1 VLRHYIP
8 IAFAL
13 AAIACEPSIPQTPP
27 PAAINYAVFD
37 LSAAKIPQPNDLTL
51 QPSVIAGLPDN
62 AQREFLSSL
71 ATSGGFPNDQEL
83 PVTIDLQRVNVA
95 ANGKVTLVAPT
106 LDVAS
111 ITSSNLVALQV
122 DATNTPS
129 VAQLEPV
136 TASAYAVNGDHGTL
150 TLFHKGHKPWPAGV
164 RIIIALRGGG
174 DGVTVQNGEMLQAAP
189 NLYLLLQNSDLSQPQ
204 NTALLPGTRSQQ
216 LAEGAQLEQIRQ
228 QYQPIFKAL
237 DALFFPHTELASLTT
252 FQIAPAKSAQVV
264 TDPAAGII
272 PIPSDLLL
280 DASGKHVQNIAAFG
294 PLAGGI
300 ATLDGFS
307 TTAPISAQ
315 TSGPVL
321 AATITKD
328 TVLLYDLSNPAAP
341 VRVPDATQP
350 GGNYVSEP
358 PQVTQMVQG
367 VSVSTL
373 IALQPAVAVPGP
385 NGALALPPLKEATEY
400 AVIVTDGVKD
410 VNQKGLSRSTLSS
423 VLLFQHPIVDAA
435 GKSQLQGI
443 DDATAASLDRI
454 RLMLKPAL
462 GQLKTDTGMDTSH
475 VAIAYTFRTQSITGV
490 GALSDPSKPV
500 GLLQLAALPYADPV
514 ASANFVPTAP
524 TSFTAAEAFAN
535 YGIDTTIVPLG
546 NIAEVLEAKMPTVN
560 LLSNATG
567 AFDPTQSTHEI
578 INVLMAIPQAANVPA
593 CPTGG
598 PYPPG
603 AKCAPLV
610 VFHHGL
616 GGSRGNMLEVA
627 DSLTAQGFVVAAID
641 SPKHGDRSW
650 CSADNQCAN
659 GSKCV
664 AIPGAST
671 QGDATAP
678 GICDMGLRKAPILC
692 ATPACLAAW
701 SASTH
706 QDGIALASSNYLV
719 SGNLFRIRDT
729 FRQDVIDHSALILAL
744 ARPPQL
750 PAVTSPI
757 NTHLG
762 PSGVIIDP
770 AQIFWEGQ
778 SLGSILGT
786 LNVAANPRIS
796 RAALNVGGGT
806 VVDVLTNAPN
816 FTNTV
821 GALLTSLNIKPGT
834 AQYFQFI
841 LVAKW
846 IMDPAEPVNFAGHL
860 LGDAAHP
867 TLPDLLQST
876 PHQVQKAILA
886 QVAACDTVVPNA
898 FNLELDQLIGLH
910 PTSPTQSTLEVFV
923 DPANAGGQC
932 AFGIAATSPGTVPH
946 GFLTDWG
953 VSYDTMHTPMVDQN
967 ISALTQIAQDQDA
980 AFLKDPTQLPPPE
993 QLTPQ

>member
-641 SPKHGDRSW
+641 SPKHGDRRQPVREWEQVRRDSRRLHAGR
-650 CSADNQCAN
+650 CNRAGHLRHGLEESPDPLRHARLSRRVECVDASGRHCPGIVQLPGVREPVPHPRYVPPGRHRSFRADPGPGPPAATAGRHEPHQYAP
-659 GSKCV
+659 GTERSHHR
-664 AIPGAST
+664 PGA
-671 QGDATAP
+671 D
-678 GICDMGLRKAPILC
+678 LL
-692 ATPACLAAW
+692 
-701 SASTH
+701 
-706 QDGIALASSNYLV
+706 
-719 SGNLFRIRDT
+719 
-729 FRQDVIDHSALILAL
+729 
-744 ARPPQL
+744 
-750 PAVTSPI
+750 
-757 NTHLG
+757 
-762 PSGVIIDP
+762 
-770 AQIFWEGQ
+770 
-778 SLGSILGT
+778 
-786 LNVAANPRIS
+786 
-796 RAALNVGGGT
+796 GGT
-806 VVDVLTNAPN
+806 VARLD
-816 FTNTV
+816 
-821 GALLTSLNIKPGT
+821 PGDAERRREPPHQSRC
-834 AQYFQFI
+834 AQRRRRHGRRRADQCPE
-841 LVAKW
+841 LHEHRRSA
-846 IMDPAEPVNFAGHL
+846 AHEPEHQAGHRAVL
-860 LGDAAHP
+860 PVHSRREVDHGPGRAGELRRSPAGRRRP
-867 TLPDLLQST
+867 PDL
-876 PHQVQKAILA
+876 A
-886 QVAACDTVVPNA
+886 
-898 FNLELDQLIGLH
+898 
-910 PTSPTQSTLEVFV
+910 
-923 DPANAGGQC
+923 
-932 AFGIAATSPGTVPH
+932 
-946 GFLTDWG
+946 
-953 VSYDTMHTPMVDQN
+953 
-967 ISALTQIAQDQDA
+967 
-980 AFLKDPTQLPPPE
+980 
-993 QLTPQ
+993 